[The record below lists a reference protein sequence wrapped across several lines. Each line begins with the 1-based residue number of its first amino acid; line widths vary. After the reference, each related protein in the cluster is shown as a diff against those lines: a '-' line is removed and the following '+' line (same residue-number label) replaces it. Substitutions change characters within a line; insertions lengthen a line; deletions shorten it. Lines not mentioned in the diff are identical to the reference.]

1 MIKTRSI
8 KRELNRWIL
17 TTALI
22 FVLLA
27 GFLSG
32 WIVFMQ
38 AREQQDHTLLEIANL
53 IEAGKLKESRMLHH
67 DLKKDTV
74 IINELGEKQHIP
86 VIPVDTTDGFHSMY
100 LEGKQWRVYVTT
112 QSSSQRRFSIAQQT
126 KQRDGIAFSSS
137 LSVLLPIIF
146 LVGLML
152 LMINKIINR
161 QFQSVAKLTNELEQQ
176 EANKLFKL
184 NAEDV
189 PEEITPFVNSI
200 NELLLRV
207 SKTVQ
212 KQQRFI
218 ADAAHELRTPITA
231 LSLQVENLDKQLDQ
245 VDRDERQK
253 DLHKGLSRLRILV
266 NQLLDLARLQ
276 SEDKTETTGI
286 IFNPLVHQAIESL
299 YPLVEHSGLDLGII
313 KQDEN
318 LKVNDQQNRLSQLVY
333 NAIDNAIHYSP
344 EGGRIDISLYQD
356 QGDLVYLV
364 EDQGI
369 GIPEE
374 QLKRVMQP
382 FYRVQESDQPGNGL
396 GLAISQEIAQLLD
409 GVIELSNRK
418 NGGLRFSYRQKLL
431 S

>member
-1 MIKTRSI
+1 MTKTYSL
-8 KRELNRWIL
+8 KRELNRWII
-17 TTALI
+17 TTALV
-22 FVLLA
+22 FVLVA
-27 GFLSG
+27 GALSG
-32 WIVFMQ
+32 WIVFKQ
-38 AREQQDHTLLEIANL
+38 AREQQDQTLLEIGML
-53 IEAGKLKESRMLHH
+53 IKAGKLKESISLHH
-67 DLKKDTV
+67 DINENTV
-74 IINELGEKQHIP
+74 IINELGGIQHIP
-86 VIPVDTTDGFHSMY
+86 IVPVKTTDGFHTMMLDGS
-100 LEGKQWRVYVTT
+100 QWRVLVTT
-112 QSSSQRRFSIAQQT
+112 QADSHRRFSIAQQT
-126 KQRDGIAFSSS
+126 KQRDAIARSSS
-137 LSVLLPIIF
+137 LSVLFPIIV

-152 LMINKIINR
+152 LMINYIINR
-161 QFQSVAKLTNELEQQ
+161 QFRSLAELTKELEQQ

-184 NAEDV
+184 NTKNV
-189 PEEITPFVNSI
+189 PEEISPFVNSI
-200 NELLLRV
+200 NSLLSRV
-207 SKTVQ
+207 SKTLQ

-218 ADAAHELRTPITA
+218 ADAAHELRTPIAA
-231 LSLQVENLDKQLDQ
+231 LSLQVDNLDKQLDQ

-276 SEDKTETTGI
+276 SEDKTEATEI

-299 YPLVEHSGLDLGII
+299 YPLVEQSGLDLGIN

-318 LKVNDQQNRLSQLVY
+318 LKVYDQQNRLSQLVY

-344 EGGRIDISLYQD
+344 KGGRIDISLYQD

-374 QLKRVMQP
+374 QLKQVMQP

-396 GLAISQEIAQLLD
+396 GLSISQEIAHLLD